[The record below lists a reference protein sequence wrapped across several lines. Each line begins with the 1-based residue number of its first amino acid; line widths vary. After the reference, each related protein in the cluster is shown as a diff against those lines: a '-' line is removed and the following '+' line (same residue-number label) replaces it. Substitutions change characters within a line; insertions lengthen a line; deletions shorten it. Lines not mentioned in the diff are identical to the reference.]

1 MNVILTYSG
10 DRHDS
15 AYSGSTYRDS
25 VDTID
30 SLAFNRTSY
39 MATPDGRSRAIRKTT
54 YEDPGNPFI
63 FEKEQSSPSE
73 IYSPSV
79 YIPVQKEHDD
89 QPWRSMSLRR
99 KSYSAVKAADLQTL
113 PESEPVT
120 YPPSPPV
127 KWADRYPIIAEGV
140 KSPTANTETENSD
153 EYVPVRANWRRA
165 STADDVRLSTNRDSA
180 FYGFYDEILG
190 GKGKRDTVAQ
200 SMRRRPSYY

>member
-1 MNVILTYSG
+1 M
-10 DRHDS
+10 
-15 AYSGSTYRDS
+15 
-25 VDTID
+25 ID

-39 MATPDGRSRAIRKTT
+39 METPDGRSRAIRKTT

-63 FEKEQSSPSE
+63 FEKEQSSPSD

-79 YIPVQKEHDD
+79 YSPAEKEHDN

-120 YPPSPPV
+120 YPPTPPI
-127 KWADRYPIIAEGV
+127 KYMEPYSYSEDGV
-140 KSPTANTETENSD
+140 QSPTANTETGNDD

-165 STADDVRLSTNRDSA
+165 STVDDVRLSTNRDSA

-190 GKGKRDTVAQ
+190 SKGKRDTVAQ